1 MGLKINGIDYDVGL
15 AGVSRSL
22 RREEKYR
29 VTTEDGVV
37 HREVRATYLD
47 FTLSV
52 GNLDS
57 SAYDALLR
65 ALYAADGDVTVEL
78 PCEASTVEVYT
89 GTFDGISDE
98 AITQTGDET
107 LWDNLSLHF
116 TGTQPLEV

>member
-1 MGLKINGIDYDVGL
+1 M
-15 AGVSRSL
+15 
-22 RREEKYR
+22 
-29 VTTEDGVV
+29 TTEDGVV

-98 AITQTGDET
+98 AITQTEDET